1 MRAPRRSMKPIPSW
15 SRRRSHEWSMDHWKR
30 LEAAMAAAR
39 MIIGNDP
46 SQGEEEEV
54 GSKEAED
61 SGSD

>member
-1 MRAPRRSMKPIPSW
+1 
-15 SRRRSHEWSMDHWKR
+15 
-30 LEAAMAAAR
+30 MAAAR

-61 SGSD
+61 SDSD

>member
-1 MRAPRRSMKPIPSW
+1 
-15 SRRRSHEWSMDHWKR
+15 
-30 LEAAMAAAR
+30 MAAAR